1 MTEID
6 NFDQI
11 LYRLVVC
18 YYKTNKTIY
27 RNAFTY
33 TYTAIVRAYKHAS
46 YIYIWAVI

>member
-46 YIYIWAVI
+46 YIYI